1 MKKLVL
7 LIIAIT
13 LFSCGSSE
21 KNCAFS
27 KLEMT
32 NQIGDGEIKKGT
44 FDASFS
50 VSEPDALGIIEVT
63 ADNNLIKVT
72 FDKTGDMLNIKG
84 DDNKLVE
91 YRRKLGHQIMITQK
105 KDSLIIVYGDINGAN
120 SKSSLLFT
128 K

>member
-1 MKKLVL
+1 MKKVL
-7 LIIAIT
+7 LIITAVT
-13 LFSCGSSE
+13 MLSCGSSE
-21 KNCAFS
+21 PKCAYS

-32 NQIGDGEIKKGT
+32 NKVGNSEIAKGE
-44 FDASFS
+44 FEACFS